1 MNLGK
6 NRPINNTE
14 YHLMN
19 NVFQQAYRCIICMD
33 EEIKVLAR
41 QLVKKVDSKIRRELK
56 AHFVKIG
63 RTIDIGADGTPT
75 KLIDKLAE
83 DVAIKTIDNSK
94 TTVNLLS
101 EEAGFIDNNAEYTFV
116 LDPVDGTRN
125 AIRGIPFFTV
135 SLAVGRHSLS
145 DVEYGIIK
153 HVSTGDIYEAEAGMG
168 AFYNKN
174 HILVP
179 DVAAQEPLYSASLG
193 KRCEQN
199 TQDMVKNA
207 IVRSFG
213 SASLEMCLV
222 ATGAI
227 DAYIVSRE
235 FLRVTDIA
243 ASTLFLRE
251 AGGIVA
257 DISGESLDMTLTLDE
272 RTSVLA
278 AGNMNMIQQLLQ

>member
-6 NRPINNTE
+6 NRPLNNNE
-14 YHLMN
+14 HSLMN
-19 NVFQQAYRCIICMD
+19 NVFQQAYRCITCMD

-56 AHFVKIG
+56 AHFLKIG

-83 DVAIKTIDNSK
+83 NIAIKTIDNSK
-94 TTVNLLS
+94 TKVNLLS
-101 EEAGFIDNNAEYTFV
+101 EEAGFIDNDAEYTFV

-168 AFYNKN
+168 AFFNKN
-174 HILVP
+174 HIFVP

-199 TQDMVKNA
+199 THDMVKNA